1 MQVLSEVQH
10 VPGALRRRCD
20 RIDAITRLHRCF
32 QSSVLLTSLTLGFEV
47 KSLSGSFKGWKGAL
61 IILAALDH
69 AMPHVVDVQ
78 QAIRDRDNGEVAVT
92 LCLYWHLTLS
102 TDTCLGLYRIGQS
115 SSLLTG
121 AAFRVSALR

>member
-1 MQVLSEVQH
+1 MFSEVQH

-20 RIDAITRLHRCF
+20 LIDIIQQFASTGVPNRLI
-32 QSSVLLTSLTLGFEV
+32 LLTSLTLGFEV

-102 TDTCLGLYRIGQS
+102 TDTCLGLCRIGQS